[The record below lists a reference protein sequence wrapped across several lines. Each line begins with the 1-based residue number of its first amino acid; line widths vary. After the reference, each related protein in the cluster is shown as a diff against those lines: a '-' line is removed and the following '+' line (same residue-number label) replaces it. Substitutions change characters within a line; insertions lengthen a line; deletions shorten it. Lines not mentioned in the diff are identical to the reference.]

1 MKIIGLQFDKSQFST
16 SEWDTQIKNCWSI
29 GLQRRREADNAS
41 EGWVVSCEDWK
52 SNSESSDVEMSL
64 PEKFFN

>member
-1 MKIIGLQFDKSQFST
+1 MKVNFPT

-41 EGWVVSCEDWK
+41 EEWVVSCEDWK
-52 SNSESSDVEMSL
+52 FVKIRNQKVKVVM
-64 PEKFFN
+64 

>member
-1 MKIIGLQFDKSQFST
+1 MKVNFPT
-16 SEWDTQIKNCWSI
+16 SEWDIQIKNCWSI
-29 GLQRRREADNAS
+29 GLQRRREAYNAS
-41 EGWVVSCEDWK
+41 EERVVSCEDWK

>member
-1 MKIIGLQFDKSQFST
+1 MKVNFPT
-16 SEWDTQIKNCWSI
+16 SDWNIQIKNCWSI

-41 EGWVVSCEDWK
+41 EEWVVSCEYWK

-64 PEKFFN
+64 PEKLLN